1 MLTTA
6 VIVRP
11 RQARA
16 SSRARCSRLDLGD
29 QDAHAAGYFGGY
41 VVERGS
47 PAARDLVL
55 GAGAH
60 SLSHVGAFALEVIH
74 LLQQRRTA
82 LARSL
87 TSFDGCGLH
96 AAEAELG
103 QPRSPLTPRCPKPR
117 GHWRGRLLA
126 RGRCVVLRSGAGV
139 WSVAP
144 TSLPRAQLGR
154 DVPHVRQGGHAPGYP
169 PFATWLRSRYFRPI
183 RTFRDPGHHR
193 FPVMAMPQ
201 FAQPD
206 HHNLLICVHYSAC
219 CQVSSSHAA
228 NPVSPPR
235 TCPSESAFVEAGL
248 CVPVRYRRANK

>member
-1 MLTTA
+1 MSVMTRFIA
-6 VIVRP
+6 
-11 RQARA
+11 
-16 SSRARCSRLDLGD
+16 
-29 QDAHAAGYFGGY
+29 
-41 VVERGS
+41 
-47 PAARDLVL
+47 PAAERRGEMPGRPAVPWATVL
-55 GAGAH
+55 PLAVLMAYADGFWLTSLRGA
-60 SLSHVGAFALEVIH
+60 VGAIE
-74 LLQQRRTA
+74 RTQ
-82 LARSL
+82 
-87 TSFDGCGLH
+87 
-96 AAEAELG
+96 E
-103 QPRSPLTPRCPKPR
+103 
-117 GHWRGRLLA
+117 
-126 RGRCVVLRSGAGV
+126 
-139 WSVAP
+139 
-144 TSLPRAQLGR
+144 
-154 DVPHVRQGGHAPGYP
+154 